1 MTTTFIRFDG
11 NRLKYK
17 TWRRQVFNV
26 ARLSSTDDF
35 GIRPFGLTAGQIAAL
50 PNPAPGGGPY
60 VFAPALHAGPAPN
73 AAAAIT
79 VWKVANDAYQTQRS
93 ALNGLIH
100 GIIDSLDEHLL
111 RLITEPDWGTQRQTF
126 LTIITILDDAYG
138 TATATDLTQ
147 LKAGLSTPKDGTTTM
162 REFCAHHRQIH
173 EECAGALQPLAE
185 MDRVQALRQCV
196 AHVPQCEAATLHW
209 LLGTPVLANQTFD
222 GLADALCQAAQ
233 NLGEPE
239 TAATAGYANA
249 AATSLGTERSPYE
262 TMMAM
267 MAQQQEQILQLLAAH
282 RSEGKPPNPRGRGTA
297 RDAGGTQI
305 PRVRKTDL
313 YCWTHRHCAHTP
325 SDCHLRKPGH
335 QEAATATSRMGRA
348 HPHGRRLRCRG

>member
-35 GIRPFGLTAGQIAAL
+35 GLVPFGLTPAQIAAL
-50 PNPAPGGGPY
+50 PNPAQGGCPY
-60 VFAPALHAGPAPN
+60 MFAPAPHAGPAPN

-93 ALNGLIH
+93 ALNGLVH
-100 GIIDSLDEHLL
+100 GIIDSLDEHPL

-126 LTIITILDDAYG
+126 LTIIKILDDAYG
-138 TATATDLTQ
+138 TATATDLAQ

-185 MDRVQALRQCV
+185 MDRVQPLRQCV
-196 AHVPQCEAATLHW
+196 AHIPQCEAATLHW

-249 AATSLGTERSPYE
+249 ATTSLGTERLPYE
-262 TMMAM
+262 NMMAM

-282 RSEGKPPNPRGRGTA
+282 RNEGKPPNPRGRGTA
-297 RDAGGTQI
+297 RDAGGTQT

-313 YCWTHRHCAHTP
+313 YCWTHGHCAHT
-325 SDCHLRKPGH
+325 SRACHLRKPGH
-335 QEAATATSRMGRA
+335 QEAATAKSRMGGSTHTA
-348 HPHGRRLRCRG
+348 GA